1 MKRYGVA
8 LGGLLVSVSLI
19 LGLFSGI
26 QPAVASEASVCDSG
40 FGAKVPVLL
49 VHGFDSNPRMWSE
62 GSPSMEKTIR
72 DIHGVYVARPF
83 SYEDHHFDWVTN
95 DGVGP
100 RLARTIDCLAQTSLR
115 EGGAGMVIVVAH
127 SMGGLAARYA
137 ASRSVGGRKIAD
149 EMGLVVTLGTPNT
162 GSPWATTFGDLPRAY
177 CRLLVNGS
185 LSPDQ
190 QKKEVK
196 RCWASAALTAMR
208 EGSSELAQ
216 LPHFPENVPVRAIAG
231 SVTVYSQ
238 YLFGE
243 IKQSFSDDLI
253 VSVSSA
259 LAGYTNTG
267 MGDGRFVFRCDIR
280 RYDSYGFGGFQGGQ
294 CSHNE
299 MYKIGYIQQSVTN
312 GIQEYLE
319 SRRSSFVAAKKSPA
333 FTLTPNVVNLSDGTV
348 VLFGYLSIHPGKTW
362 GVMTSESDAYA
373 DFIDMTGCNDTA
385 SCPHI
390 SFVNL
395 ASSKAMEVY
404 GKDPLK
410 KWASGEGGCRFE
422 DVEGPVVV
430 TVGGRPAQLYRQR
443 CDDQY
448 VAPRYAWIISGTL
461 FVALSD
467 TGGAPEV
474 IQGVLRH
481 AVWK

>member
-8 LGGLLVSVSLI
+8 LGGLLASASLI
-19 LGLFSGI
+19 LGLIASI
-26 QPAVASEASVCDSG
+26 QPAVASEISTCDRG

-49 VHGFDSNPRMWSE
+49 VHGFNSNPNMWSE

-72 DIHGVYVARPF
+72 SMQGVYVARPF

-95 DGVGP
+95 DGIGP
-100 RLARTIDCLAQTSLR
+100 RLAGAIDCLAQTSLR
-115 EGGAGMVIVVAH
+115 EGGAGKVIVVAH
-127 SMGGLAARYA
+127 SMGGLATRYA

-149 EMGLVVTLGTPNT
+149 EMGLVVMLGTPNT
-162 GSPWATTFGDLPRAY
+162 GSPWATAFGDLPRAY

-190 QKKEVK
+190 QKKEVE
-196 RCWASAALTAMR
+196 RCWVSAALTAMR

-259 LAGYTNTG
+259 LAEHTSKGV
-267 MGDGRFVFRCDIR
+267 GDGRFVFRCDIR
-280 RYDSYGFGGFQGGQ
+280 HYDSYGFSGFRGGQ

-319 SRRSSFVAAKKSPA
+319 NRSGLVEVKRPPE
-333 FTLTPNVVNLSDGTV
+333 FTLTPNVVNLSGGTI
-348 VLFGYLSIHPGKTW
+348 VLFGKLSIHPGKTW
-362 GVMTSESDAYA
+362 GEMTSKPDTYA
-373 DFIDMTGCNDTA
+373 DFVDLTGCNYAA
-385 SCPHI
+385 SCPRI

-395 ASSKAMEVY
+395 ASSGAVEVY

-410 KWASGEGGCRFE
+410 KWSSSEGNCRFE

-430 TVGGRPAQLYRQR
+430 TVGGRLAQLYRQQ

-448 VAPRYAWIISGTL
+448 MAPRYAWIVPGVL
-461 FVALSD
+461 LVALSD

-474 IQGVLRH
+474 IQGALQY
-481 AVWK
+481 AAWK